1 VVELLHHTKAVLK
14 TQANIRLATTKQ
26 SREITIC
33 GDIHGKFDDLLV
45 MLYKNNLPSS
55 ENPFVFNGD
64 FVDRGQFS
72 VEVVLVL
79 FTLLQ
84 LYPNDVYL
92 NRGNHEDYII
102 NMKYGFTKEI
112 ELKYKHHA
120 QVVCAMFQDV
130 FKWLPLGC
138 LIDGKV
144 LVVHGGVSQ
153 ETDIKY
159 LQNIKRSKVK
169 LMVSHTVTFSSI
181 CTLSVCC
188 IVLFVC
194 VCVCLYVNFNLNMHV
209 YNYEGKRAVC
219 KTS

>member
-1 VVELLHHTKAVLK
+1 
-14 TQANIRLATTKQ
+14 
-26 SREITIC
+26 
-33 GDIHGKFDDLLV
+33 
-45 MLYKNNLPSS
+45 
-55 ENPFVFNGD
+55 
-64 FVDRGQFS
+64 

-159 LQNIKRSKVK
+159 LQNIKRSKY
-169 LMVSHTVTFSSI
+169 VSLLKPVGIDKNDVDQMQEWRQVVDLLWSDPQASEGCKRNEHRGSGKHFGPDVSQSVLSRNGIELLVRSHQCKPDGYEYTHKGKVAIVTMHLNPPS
-181 CTLSVCC
+181 
-188 IVLFVC
+188 
-194 VCVCLYVNFNLNMHV
+194 CL
-209 YNYEGKRAVC
+209 
-219 KTS
+219 